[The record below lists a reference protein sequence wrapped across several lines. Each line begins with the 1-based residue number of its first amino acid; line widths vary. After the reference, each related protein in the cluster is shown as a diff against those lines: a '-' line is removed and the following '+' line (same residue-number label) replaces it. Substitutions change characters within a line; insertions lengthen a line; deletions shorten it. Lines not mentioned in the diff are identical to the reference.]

1 MKIKRRN
8 QKNVDRHCTQMLT
21 DAERLA
27 EKKSISKIEAYKKI
41 EKHVYRRIEKERAA
55 DPERTINHESYE
67 DDLDTKILELQSD
80 LLEIEM
86 KLVDALFSSSKL
98 FVSRV
103 LAIIEEMKT
112 LNQDYIANVTNE
124 VIQFN
129 EKFREA
135 ALIEWEKFQAYAI
148 SIE

>member
-1 MKIKRRN
+1 
-8 QKNVDRHCTQMLT
+8 
-21 DAERLA
+21 
-27 EKKSISKIEAYKKI
+27 
-41 EKHVYRRIEKERAA
+41 
-55 DPERTINHESYE
+55 
-67 DDLDTKILELQSD
+67 
-80 LLEIEM
+80 M

-135 ALIEWEKFQAYAI
+135 ALIEWEKFQAYAV